1 MILTEALLLLFV
13 VQITILGFCVPL
25 INLESMKIHK
35 GISGKNC
42 TNTKEFLI
50 ALRQK

>member
-13 VQITILGFCVPL
+13 VQITILLLGLCTFNQFG
-25 INLESMKIHK
+25 INENKD
-35 GISGKNC
+35 ISGRNC